1 MPIESACYSH
11 KVFFSS
17 RRLPVESLR
26 VVAVIRLSTSFSQER
41 PFHHSRGRDYGQGSR
56 IVSGPHTR
64 SWYLNEDVYR
74 R

>member
-11 KVFFSS
+11 KAFVSS
-17 RRLPVESLR
+17 RRLPFESLR
-26 VVAVIRLSTSFSQER
+26 VLVVIGLNTSFSQER

-56 IVSGPHTR
+56 NVSGPHTR
-64 SWYLNEDVYR
+64 SWYLSEDVYR